1 MFQWFRFY
9 KLKILYVLLI
19 LTALILPL
27 LWLMKL
33 GDAREDLRLLRNG
46 ADQIPY
52 STIIFPASEVIMAS
66 PDNSTLE
73 STVSGLQPR
82 QVFVLKEDSIPR
94 IENGFKSSTAELS
107 YVRVTEAKYY
117 LHVKTDAPF
126 VLIFLTTFDKDWK
139 LYFKPPQNR
148 WEGFFLETWYL
159 YPLDEQS
166 HFRVNGYAN
175 GWVVS
180 PKDRESEMIMEYKPQ
195 NQYYLGFYIAT
206 SGKLLGGVVVIMYL
220 LKSLF
225 RRVF

>member
-1 MFQWFRFY
+1 MFQWFRFHRI
-9 KLKILYVLLI
+9 KTLYVLLI

-27 LWLMKL
+27 FWLIKL
-33 GDAREDLRLLRNG
+33 GDAREDLQLLRNG
-46 ADQIPY
+46 ADQIPL

-66 PDNSTLE
+66 PDNSNLE
-73 STVSGLQPR
+73 GTVSGLQPK

-94 IENGFKSSTAELS
+94 IVNGFKSSATELS

-126 VLIFLTTFDKDWK
+126 VLIFLTTFDEDWK
-139 LYFKPPQNR
+139 LYFKPLQNR

-159 YPLDEQS
+159 DPLDEEN

-175 GWVVS
+175 GWVVI
-180 PKDRESEMIMEYKPQ
+180 PKVRESEIIMEYKPQ
-195 NQYYLGFYIAT
+195 NQYYLAFYIAT

-220 LKSLF
+220 LNSLF
-225 RRVF
+225 RRFF